1 MNIPNRRDNMT
12 YETLIYSKEGSFFSP
27 EKNIGVIKLNRPTA
41 YNALNEQLI
50 TELQQLLKEIE
61 NDDEVKVVVITA
73 EGQKVFC
80 TGADLKTAS
89 ELDEKSALPMIE
101 RGQAVF
107 SYIESF
113 PKPIICAINGLALGG
128 GLEMALACDI
138 RIASEEAKVG
148 CPEVSLGLIPAW
160 GGIQRAPRV
169 TGLGKAKELIFTG
182 AMITAK
188 EAAEIGLVNKVVPP
202 DELESTVNWTA
213 AKIAGNA
220 PIALKYA
227 KESLNNVFNVPIEE
241 GLKYDAK
248 TCAACFATED
258 IKEGIKAIFEK
269 RKATFKGK

>member
-1 MNIPNRRDNMT
+1 MA
-12 YETLIYSKEGSFFSP
+12 YETIIYSKEGSFFSP

-50 TELQQLLKEIE
+50 TELYEALQEIE
-61 NDDEVKVVVITA
+61 KDDEVKVVVITA

-80 TGADLKTAS
+80 TGADLKLAS
-89 ELDEKSALPMIE
+89 ELDEESALPLVE
-101 RGQAVF
+101 QGQKIF
-107 SYIESF
+107 TYIENF
-113 PKPIICAINGLALGG
+113 PKPTIAAINGLALGG

-138 RIASEEAKVG
+138 RIAQEEAKVG
-148 CPEVSLGLIPAW
+148 CPETSIGLIPAW
-160 GGIQRAPRV
+160 GGMQRLPKV
-169 TGLGKAKELIFTG
+169 VGIGKAKELVFSG

-188 EAAEIGLVNKVVPP
+188 EAGDIGLINKVVAP

-227 KESLNNVFNVPIEE
+227 KESLNKVFEVPLEE
-241 GLKYDAK
+241 GLKHDAV
-248 TCAACFATED
+248 TCAACFNTED
-258 IKEGIKAIFEK
+258 IKEGIKAVFEK